1 MQILH
6 GNYEYRCHFF
16 DMWSTVNHFSDPDI
30 TQVMYKTNNL
40 AAGYAEC
47 TWNKS
52 DFNPIW
58 PTALAGGSSTL

>member
-1 MQILH
+1 MVITNI
-6 GNYEYRCHFF
+6 GVIS
-16 DMWSTVNHFSDPDI
+16 STCGQQLNHFSDPDI